1 MTDGF
6 VFYRSFA
13 EALKE
18 IPAEQFKDI
27 VMALSDYALDGVEPD
42 NLEAVS
48 KALFTL
54 MKPQIDA
61 NAKRRE
67 AGRKGGEANAKQIEA
82 NQMQNEATP
91 KQTEAKDKVKDKDK
105 EKVKEKVKEKEKEKD
120 IAPEVAV
127 ATLDAPAEVKQRM
140 QEFVIMR
147 KSIKKPMTGNAVRLM
162 YGRLQKLSKEPTT
175 QCEILEQSIRHS
187 WQDVYELKDE
197 KPRSGTNKFN
207 NIIQHDWNMD
217 ELERKLLGV

>member
-82 NQMQNEATP
+82 NVKQNEATP
-91 KQTEAKDKVKDKDK
+91 KQAEAKDKVKDKEK
-105 EKVKEKVKEKEKEKD
+105 EKVKEKVKEKEKD

-162 YGRLQKLSKEPTT
+162 YGRLQKLSKEPST

>member
-18 IPAEQFKDI
+18 IPAEQFKNI

-82 NQMQNEATP
+82 NVKQNEATP

-105 EKVKEKVKEKEKEKD
+105 EKVKEKVKEKEKD

-127 ATLDAPAEVKQRM
+127 ATLDAPDEVKQRM

-162 YGRLQKLSKEPTT
+162 YGRLVKLSKEPTT

-187 WQDVYELKDE
+187 WQDVYALKE
-197 KPRSGTNKFN
+197 ENARSGTSKFN